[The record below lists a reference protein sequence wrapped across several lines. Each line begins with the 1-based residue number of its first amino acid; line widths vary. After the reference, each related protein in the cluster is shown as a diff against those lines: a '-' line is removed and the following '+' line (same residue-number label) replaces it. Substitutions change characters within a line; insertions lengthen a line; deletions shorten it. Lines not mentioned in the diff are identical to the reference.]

1 MKKMTFISLFCLIL
15 DQLVKIII
23 VNLFSAHH
31 GITIIPSFFSLMYVQ
46 NTGAAWSILDGNR
59 LFLITTSILALI
71 IIYFIF
77 IKNQE
82 LKKIELIIY
91 GILTGGI
98 LGNLFDRI
106 FRGYVIDYLSFNI
119 FGYKF
124 PIFNLADIFI
134 VCSVFIILILTLRG
148 VKQDDSTSERK

>member
-1 MKKMTFISLFCLIL
+1 MTFVGVFCLIL

-23 VNLFSAHH
+23 VNLFSVHH
-31 GITIIPSFFSLMYVQ
+31 GITIIPGFFSLMHVQ

-59 LFLITTSILALI
+59 LFLIIMSILALI
-71 IIYFIF
+71 VIYLVF
-77 IKNQE
+77 IKNQQ
-82 LKKIELIIY
+82 LKKMEQIIY
-91 GILTGGI
+91 GILIGGI

-106 FRGYVIDYLSFNI
+106 FRGYVVDYLSFNI
-119 FGYKF
+119 FGYPF

>member
-1 MKKMTFISLFCLIL
+1 MKRIGFIALFCLIL
-15 DQLVKIII
+15 DQLSKIII
-23 VNLFSAHH
+23 VNLFSVHR

-59 LFLITTSILALI
+59 LFLIITSILALI
-71 IIYFIF
+71 VIYLFF
-77 IKNQE
+77 IKKQE
-82 LKKIELIIY
+82 LKKIEHVIY
-91 GILTGGI
+91 GILIGGI

-106 FRGYVIDYLSFNI
+106 FRGFVVDYLSFNI
-119 FGYKF
+119 FGYPF